1 MRLTALSLLTVF
13 LITMVGCRQRPR
25 ELPLQTVQVDKRLV
39 EANNAFGLK
48 LLRKLCAAQPAENVF
63 ISPTSIGACLA
74 MLDNGA
80 AGKTRVAIEQTL
92 GVRDLELEDI
102 NRSWQGL
109 NQGLQSTDQV
119 QLAVANSLWGDDSVR
134 LRPDFIKVL
143 GSRYDAKAASLD
155 FQEAR
160 TAKRINAW
168 VSEKTH
174 QHIKQI
180 VTPAELLDHPIILL
194 SAVWFKGGWAHPF
207 KRAETRDH
215 PFSLPDGTQKTVR
228 MMSRKELYQYA
239 ELDGVQVVAL
249 PYKGQHMMMLVA
261 LPPKTMELGAFL
273 ALLTPERSG
282 KWIAQVSERTS
293 AHRGT
298 VKLPRF
304 EVAYLGDLVDAL
316 RACGMGGAF
325 APDRADFSL
334 MSDAP
339 VWLGPVRHRTLLQVD
354 EKGTEATGV
363 TIATASL
370 SAGPRPTGFEMTVD
384 HPFFCAIWD
393 KETQALVFAGMVVD
407 PEGL

>member
-74 MLDNGA
+74 MLNNGA

-92 GVRDLELEDI
+92 GGRDLELEDI

-134 LRPDFIKVL
+134 LRPDFMKVL

-228 MMSRKELYQYA
+228 MMSRTARYYHA
-239 ELDGVQVVAL
+239 EAKGVQVVAL
-249 PYKGQHMMMLVA
+249 PYKEERLTMIVV
-261 LPPKTMELGAFL
+261 LPPKTMGLDVFR
-273 ALLTPERSG
+273 RSL
-282 KWIAQVSERTS
+282 S
-293 AHRGT
+293 AEQCETWASQSLQREGT
-298 VKLPRF
+298 LRLPRF
-304 EVAYLGDLVDAL
+304 TVACENDLREGLA
-316 RACGMGGAF
+316 ACGMGTVF
-325 APDRADFSL
+325 DPERADFSP
-334 MSDAP
+334 MSDAS
-339 VWLGPVRHRTLLQVD
+339 VWLGPVRHSVLLRVD
-354 EKGTEATGV
+354 EKGTEA
-363 TIATASL
+363 
-370 SAGPRPTGFEMTVD
+370 SAAGKWLLPPPGPPDAAFEMTVD